1 MKVRVGYGLGVR
13 TRLNDTGFLDVVDA
27 LEDLRYD
34 SLWISERIGGEC
46 PDPVVAMSMAAART
60 KKLKFGMSVMVLPGR
75 NPVLLAKQ
83 MATLD
88 RMSNGRLLPAFGLG
102 VADAGEQ
109 QAFNVERTERA
120 KIFDEALAVMR
131 KCWLDDVVNFEG
143 QHFTFTDL
151 RVEPKPKQLP
161 PDVWLGGIA
170 PSELKRVARVS
181 DGWLPSF
188 VMPDDAAAG
197 WSTIT
202 THAADLGR
210 VIDPEHFGVLIP
222 YRFGPLPD
230 ALKAGLGARRP
241 DLSDPSILIPDGW
254 DGLVTRIKEFI
265 AVGASKFVVL
275 PLVEPKD
282 SAAWIKHLEEAAEVV
297 IPLQT

>member
-1 MKVRVGYGLGVR
+1 MKVRVGFGLGVR
-13 TRLNDTGFLDVVDA
+13 THLNDASFLDVVDA
-27 LEDLRYD
+27 LEDLHYD
-34 SLWISERIGGEC
+34 SLWVSERIGSEC

-83 MATLD
+83 LATLD

-102 VADAGEQ
+102 VADAAEQ
-109 QAFNVERTERA
+109 QAFGVERGERA
-120 KIFDEALAVMR
+120 KMFDEALVVMR
-131 KCWLDDVVNFEG
+131 KCWLDDVVDHDGKWFSLRG
-143 QHFTFTDL
+143 L
-151 RVEPKPKQLP
+151 RVEPKPKQQP

-170 PSELKRVARVS
+170 PSELKRVARMS

-188 VMPDDAAAG
+188 VMPDEAGAG
-197 WSTIT
+197 WQAINA
-202 THAADLGR
+202 HATELGR
-210 VIDPEHFGVLIP
+210 SIEDEHFGVLIP

-230 ALKAGLGARRP
+230 SLAAGLAARRP
-241 DLSDPSILIPDGW
+241 DLADAGVLIPNGW
-254 DGLVTRIKEFI
+254 DDLVLRIKDFI

-275 PLVEPKD
+275 PLVEPAGSD
-282 SAAWIKHLEEAAEVV
+282 AWIEHLKEAADVV